1 MRSTYS
7 VNCKAQLSTY
17 CSFCIIMNS
26 LFRLA
31 IRPAAGLPML
41 IASHSELSILNFRDR
56 MGLAVIFWIVEIL
69 FSQTHVFF
77 FYLKNP
83 NPVFTTLTTTRGPLL
98 SSNNNQA

>member
-1 MRSTYS
+1 
-7 VNCKAQLSTY
+7 
-17 CSFCIIMNS
+17 MNS

-77 FYLKNP
+77 FLPEESKS
-83 NPVFTTLTTTRGPLL
+83 GIHHIDH
-98 SSNNNQA
+98 NQRASAIQQQQPGLNQLAT